1 MSLSKMNQT
10 TQLEEPIQRVPFDSI
25 MLDYH
30 SPFDQIETVE
40 YMAR

>member
-1 MSLSKMNQT
+1 MQNMILY
-10 TQLEEPIQRVPFDSI
+10 EPIQHVPFDSI
-25 MLDYH
+25 ILDYH